1 MLKKLS
7 LFTFLCL
14 LVFNF
19 QIFAQGADEIVK
31 KNIEARGGLEKLKA
45 LKVMKFSGKMTMPM
59 QQGLEGPI
67 VVYSKRPNQIRVE
80 FTLKGMKGIQA
91 YDGQTPW
98 MVIPLMGVNEPQE
111 MSGDDAK
118 EIIEQADFDGP
129 LMDYKEKGNTV
140 ELLGKE
146 DLEGTPAFRLKVTLK
161 NGEVRDFFID
171 AESYLDLKVTRN
183 TKREGAELTVD
194 TFLRDYKEVGGLMVP
209 YSIESRIGDKIA
221 NQVDWEKVELEVPA
235 DDTLFKMPAEST
247 QSGPSN

>member
-7 LFTFLCL
+7 LLIFLCL
-14 LVFNF
+14 LAFNF
-19 QIFAQGADEIVK
+19 QVFAQDADEIVN

-45 LKVMKFSGKMTMPM
+45 LKIMKFSGKMTMPM

-80 FTLKGMKGIQA
+80 FTLQGMTGIQA

-98 MVIPLMGVNEPQE
+98 MVMPFMGVKDPQK
-111 MSGDDAK
+111 MSEDDAK

-129 LMDYKEKGNTV
+129 LVDYKEKGNTV
-140 ELLGKE
+140 ELVGKE

-161 NGEVRDFFID
+161 NGEVRHFFID
-171 AESYLDLKVTRN
+171 AENYLDLKVTRT
-183 TKREGAELTVD
+183 TKREGTELTVD
-194 TFLRDYKEVGGLMVP
+194 TFLGDYKEVGGLMVP
-209 YSIESRIGDKIA
+209 YSIEARIADKIA
-221 NQVDWEKVELEVPA
+221 NQIAWEKVELEVPA

-247 QSGPSN
+247 QSAPSN